1 MILYFL
7 YHNRS
12 GKNKRKYMTTDQFVD
27 FLNKTQRDPRLNEI
41 LHPYA
46 NEEQAI
52 DIIHQYEPNK
62 INVQKGYLSMEGLL
76 RYREYILNVILM
88 IIS

>member
-1 MILYFL
+1 
-7 YHNRS
+7 
-12 GKNKRKYMTTDQFVD
+12 MTTHQFVD

-62 INVQKGYLSMEGLL
+62 LNVQKGCLSMDGLL
-76 RYREYILNVILM
+76 RYTK
-88 IIS
+88 IICDVM